1 MHAAAAPVASHL
13 VSEAAFPVA
22 PARVRRRRLGYLMAM
37 SAAAL
42 WAVNGTVSKVI
53 LAHGISSGQLAA
65 VRSTGAFV
73 GLALVLAV
81 VAPGRLRITWR
92 ELPFLAFFGICG
104 LAFVQWFYFLAIH
117 RLDIGVALL
126 IQYLAPL
133 LVALWA
139 RFASHEHVRRRI
151 WVALILALTGLS
163 LMVDL
168 WHGFSLNGLGVAAA
182 LLGAGAYALYILQA
196 EHAVGRRGPV
206 SLICWGFLF
215 ASVFWAAFA
224 PWWDFPLGDVDDSV
238 SLLGNLDG
246 VSLPVWSLMAWMV
259 LLGTIVP
266 FALLVGALRHIPAT
280 RAGIVAML
288 EPVVATLVA
297 WLWLAESLDT
307 PQLVGAAIVLAAI
320 LLAQTAR

>member
-1 MHAAAAPVASHL
+1 

-22 PARVRRRRLGYLMAM
+22 PARVRRPRLGYLMAAT
-37 SAAAL
+37 AAAL
-42 WAVNGTVSKVI
+42 WAVNGAVSKVI
-53 LAHGISSGQLAA
+53 LAHGVSSGQLAA

-73 GLALVLAV
+73 GLAVVLAAT
-81 VAPGRLRITWR
+81 APARLRITHG
-92 ELPFLAFFGICG
+92 ELPFLVFFGVCG

-117 RLDIGVALL
+117 RLEIGVALL

-139 RFASHEHVRRRI
+139 RFVGHQEVRRRI
-151 WVALILALTGLS
+151 WIALVLALTGLS

-168 WHGFSLNGLGVAAA
+168 WHGFSLDGLGVAAA

-196 EHAVGRRGPV
+196 EHAVGRRDPV

-215 ASVFWAAFA
+215 AALFWAALA
-224 PWWDFPLGDVDDSV
+224 PWWSFPLGRVNDSV

-246 VSLPVWSLMAWMV
+246 VHLPVWSLIGWMV

-266 FALLVGALRHIPAT
+266 FALLVSALRHIPAT

-288 EPVVATLVA
+288 EPVVATVVA
-297 WLWLAESLDT
+297 WLWLAESLDA
-307 PQLVGAAIVLAAI
+307 PQLVGAAVVLAAI